1 MQIEITK
8 EEAKILS
15 DVLLEEL
22 QRANELKINKFI
34 DKEKIEKYIEQ
45 VHKLFSQATEIG
57 FSEGE

>member
-1 MQIEITK
+1 MQIEVTK

-57 FSEGE
+57 FAEGE